1 MTVRLRCVRNWGAA
15 VRSRVRA
22 AGIDRGSTLVLMIGC
37 FMLAGVLLTG
47 GIAASAAFLAQR
59 DLQSMC
65 DGAAIAGAQAFQ
77 RPEAGAAVG
86 DSLPLSQD
94 AVVEAVADYAVD
106 RYGAAAAEVTMG
118 ASTDGRLVR
127 VTCSRVV
134 HIPFEDLFSPGGLER
149 TAVAE
154 ARSPLI
160 P

>member
-1 MTVRLRCVRNWGAA
+1 MRTALRRRARLAT
-15 VRSRVRA
+15 
-22 AGIDRGSTLVLMIGC
+22 AGDRGSTLVLMIGC

-65 DGAAIAGAQAFQ
+65 DGAAIAGAQAFE
-77 RPEAGAAVG
+77 RPEAGTEAGTEVG

-106 RYGAAAAEVTMG
+106 RYGAVAAEVTMS

>member
-1 MTVRLRCVRNWGAA
+1 MRTALRRRARLAA
-15 VRSRVRA
+15 AS
-22 AGIDRGSTLVLMIGC
+22 DRGSTLVLMIGC

-65 DGAAIAGAQAFQ
+65 DGAAIAGAQAFE
-77 RPEAGAAVG
+77 RPEAGTEVG

-106 RYGAAAAEVTMG
+106 RYGAVAAEVTEVTMS